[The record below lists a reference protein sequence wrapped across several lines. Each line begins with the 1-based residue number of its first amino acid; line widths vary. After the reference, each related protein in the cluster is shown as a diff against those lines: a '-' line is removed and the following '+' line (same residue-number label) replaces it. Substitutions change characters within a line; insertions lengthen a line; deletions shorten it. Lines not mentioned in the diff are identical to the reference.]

1 MRNATSFFITPLGKA
16 ELQNPFGEL
25 TPDQRQILLLVDGN
39 RNIKDISALISSN
52 ERLYLNEFFEYL
64 LLAGFVSDSEPPPT
78 PQPVPDNKAFNK
90 TSTYKAL
97 VPDRVLLTE
106 NEKRARME
114 QDLAQCQAQL
124 TQSKESFD
132 TLSEKYRRI
141 KQQVLSYKQ
150 GMESKVA
157 AHQAEVESLLYQQKQ
172 SMAQRIKLEDELRA
186 LRMDYEQLQ
195 EKAELKSVQLEDAVK
210 IRIAKERLIGEEQ
223 QRQKMQAADEML
235 LTNPR
240 YQKIRELDF
249 FKYFS
254 NLELAELVVWAEW
267 CTFKADEAIL
277 HEGDVGSAFYVVVSG
292 KLIVQKDNKIL
303 TVLKPGMPFGEGFY
317 LEHENMH
324 RSADVIARTDCEL
337 LEIDPMHLEGAEPVS
352 RMRIAEA
359 FMRIQTKRL
368 RAASQMLRNLL
379 SHS

>member
-1 MRNATSFFITPLGKA
+1 MSLTTSFFITPQGQA
-16 ELQNPFGEL
+16 ELKNPLGEL
-25 TPDQRQILLLVDGN
+25 TPDQRQILLLVDGK
-39 RNIKDISALISSN
+39 RTIKEISSLISSN

-64 LLAGFVSDSEPPPT
+64 LLAGFVSDAEPT
-78 PQPVPDNKAFNK
+78 PVAPQDAKPFNK

-106 NEKRARME
+106 NERRQRME
-114 QDLAQCQAQL
+114 EDLMQCQVQL
-124 TQSKESFD
+124 LQSKEGYN

-150 GMESKVA
+150 GMETKVA
-157 AHQAEVESLLYQQKQ
+157 AHQAELESLLYQQKQ
-172 SMAQRIKLEDELRA
+172 SLAQRAKLEEELRT
-186 LRMDYEQLQ
+186 LRSEYEQLVESS
-195 EKAELKSVQLEDAVK
+195 EKRALQLEEAVK
-210 IRIAKERLIGEEQ
+210 IRIARERLVGEEQ
-223 QRQKMQAADEML
+223 QRQKMQAADEMVL
-235 LTNPR
+235 NNAR

-249 FKYFS
+249 FRNFS
-254 NLELAELVVWAEW
+254 NLELAELVLWAEW
-267 CTFKADEAIL
+267 CNIKTDEAVL
-277 HEGDVGSAFYVVVSG
+277 TEGEIGSAFYVVVSG
-292 KLIVQKDNKIL
+292 KLVVEKDRKIL

-317 LEHENMH
+317 LEHENMR
-324 RSADVIARTDCEL
+324 RSADVIARSPCEL
-337 LEIDPMHLEGAEPVS
+337 LQIDPIHLESAEPTA